1 MNRRILLID
10 DNQNIHFDFR
20 KIFASEQANPELSK
34 LSQLLFDDFPLP
46 VSSIEFTIDSAY
58 QGMEGAEL
66 ARQARA
72 DNNPYAMAF
81 VDVRMPPGWDGVET
95 AKHLWE
101 IDPDLQLV
109 LCTAFSDYSFRQI
122 IQQLGVTDRLLILKK
137 PFDLMEV
144 RQLAISITEK
154 WNLQQT
160 ARQATME
167 LEAHRDRLDSLVHER
182 TSELERTYDELKKET
197 SEREQIT
204 HQLHNNELL
213 FRLLTDNMNDLVAI
227 TDAKAVFTYVSP
239 SYVAVLGHE
248 PRQLLGKSFYSLI
261 HPDDRQQVFEK
272 LQDGDH
278 LRDSSSAVYRMQH
291 REGHYL
297 WFETIGRI
305 VGHEGDLMFGA
316 VFNTREITD
325 RILAEEKAAFTR
337 QRIQRQQRA
346 IVKILTGQSQF
357 EVGFLDSV
365 RKTLE
370 IATKALQVERSGIL
384 LFTENREELQCI
396 NLFDS
401 ATNSHSKGLT
411 INVHDCPNY
420 FAAVQSSRAIDATNA
435 REDSRTRELLESLL
449 IPNNI
454 SSLLDA
460 AIRSHGDVAG
470 VVCFQHTGT
479 PRKWEPDE
487 VTFAGEVADYL
498 SQILIINKRKQA
510 ENALRE
516 SEERFRT
523 LHEASFGG
531 IGIHDNFILLDA
543 NRSLCRMMGYSYREL
558 INTNVLRLIAPEWR
572 EIVSQHIEE
581 KLQKPYEA
589 TGMRKDGSLFP
600 LEIQGRS
607 LPYQGR
613 IVNVTEFRDI
623 TERVEAENERTHL
636 EAQLLQSQ
644 KMEAIGR
651 LAGGVAHDFNNILTG
666 INGYAEILL
675 ANLDPNDPLYSD
687 IEEILRAGKRAT
699 ELTNQLLAFSR
710 KQVTH
715 PKIIQ
720 ANQIIANAQKMLAR
734 IIGEDIDL
742 VFREDPEL
750 WPIMMD
756 PSQLDQILVNLS
768 VNARDAMLH
777 GGKLIIE
784 TKNIVI
790 PPQDARFHDSR
801 ENGQYICLSVIDT
814 GHGMDEE
821 TKQHL
826 FEPFFT
832 TKPKGKGTGL
842 GLATVYGIVE
852 QNDGIIEVESTI
864 DKGTEFHLYL
874 PRAGEAVEDDY
885 VEKPSLTIP
894 TGNET
899 ILLVEDED
907 MVRSL
912 AKKILEMHNYKVL
925 EASGAGEAH
934 FICQNELENIDL
946 LLSDVVMPRMSGQD
960 LYHMLRKNKPQ
971 LKAVFMSGY
980 TEDAIAS
987 HGSMEPGTWFIQK
1000 PFTIESLARK
1010 VREALDT

>member
-20 KIFASEQANPELSK
+20 KIFASERTNSELSK
-34 LSQLLFDDFPLP
+34 LSQLLFDDFSLP
-46 VSSIEFTIDSAY
+46 VSSIEFSIDSAY

-66 ARQARA
+66 VRKSLVE
-72 DNNPYAMAF
+72 NHPFAMAF

-101 IDPDLQLV
+101 IDPDLQIV

-122 IQQLGVTDRLLILKK
+122 IQQLGITDRLLILKK

-160 ARQATME
+160 AKQATKE
-167 LEAHRDRLDSLVHER
+167 LQAHRDRLDSLVHER
-182 TSELERTYDELKKET
+182 TTELERTYDELHKET
-197 SEREQIT
+197 SERELVT
-204 HQLHNNELL
+204 HRLHNNELL
-213 FRLLTDNMNDLVAI
+213 FKLLTDNMTDLIAF
-227 TDAKAVFTYVSP
+227 TDAKAIFTYVSP
-239 SYVAVLGHE
+239 SYHTILGHD
-248 PRQLLGKSFYSLI
+248 PRQLLGQSLYSLI

-272 LQDGDH
+272 LQDGEH

-291 REGHYL
+291 REGHWL
-297 WFETIGRI
+297 WFETIGHT
-305 VGHEGDLMFGA
+305 VGEEGDSMFGA

-325 RILAEEKAAFTR
+325 RILAEEKAAFAR
-337 QRIQRQQRA
+337 QRVQRQQHA

-357 EVGFLDSV
+357 DVGFLESV

-370 IATKALQVERSGIL
+370 IAAKALQVERCGIL
-384 LFTENREELQCI
+384 MFTENREELKCL
-396 NLFDS
+396 NLYEVT
-401 ATNSHSKGLT
+401 TNSHFEGRT
-411 INVHDCPNY
+411 INIHEFPNY
-420 FAAVQSSRAIDATNA
+420 FAAVQNSRAIDAANA
-435 REDSRTRELLESLL
+435 REDLRTRELAESLL

-454 SSLLDA
+454 TSLLDA
-460 AIRSHGDVAG
+460 AIRLHGEVDG
-470 VVCFQHTGT
+470 VVCFHHAGT
-479 PRKWEPDE
+479 LRKWEPDE

-498 SQILIINKRKQA
+498 SQIIIINKRKQA
-510 ENALRE
+510 EKALRE

-543 NRSLCRMMGYSYREL
+543 NRSLCQMMGYSYREL
-558 INTNVLRLIAPEWR
+558 IDSNVLRLIAPEWR

-589 TGMRKDGSLFP
+589 TGLRKDGSLFP

-623 TERVEAENERTHL
+623 TERVEAENQRAHL

-666 INGYAEILL
+666 INGYAEILM
-675 ANLDPNDPLYSD
+675 ANLDPKDPLYSD

-715 PKIIQ
+715 PKVIQ
-720 ANQIIANAQKMLAR
+720 ANRIIANAQKMRAR
-734 IIGEDIDL
+734 IIGEDIEL
-742 VFREDPEL
+742 IFREDSEL

-756 PSQLDQILVNLS
+756 PMQLDQILVNLS

-777 GGKLIIE
+777 GGKLFIE
-784 TKNIVI
+784 TQNIVFS
-790 PPQDARFHDSR
+790 PQDARFHDGR
-801 ENGQYICLSVIDT
+801 ENGQYIRLSVIDT

-832 TKPKGKGTGL
+832 TKPQGKGTGL

-852 QNDGIIEVESTI
+852 QNDGIIEGEST
-864 DKGTEFHLYL
+864 
-874 PRAGEAVEDDY
+874 
-885 VEKPSLTIP
+885 LTIP

-934 FICQNELENIDL
+934 FICQYELENVDL
-946 LLSDVVMPRMSGQD
+946 LLTDVVMPRMSGQD

-971 LKAVFMSGY
+971 LKALFMSGY

-1010 VREALDT
+1010 VREALDA